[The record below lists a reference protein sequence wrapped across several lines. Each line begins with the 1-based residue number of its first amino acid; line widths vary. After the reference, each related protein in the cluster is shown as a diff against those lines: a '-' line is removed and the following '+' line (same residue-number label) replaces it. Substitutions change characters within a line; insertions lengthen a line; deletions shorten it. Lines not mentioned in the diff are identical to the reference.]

1 MGRAADELRLAA
13 MLLWWVSAACH
24 ARTPRA
30 FQPHQLHPFRRPLI
44 PSLKPV
50 LPSSSRLVS
59 LLNRG
64 MLRAPWQQAV

>member
-1 MGRAADELRLAA
+1 MGFCPLPPKVPTCL
-13 MLLWWVSAACH
+13 
-24 ARTPRA
+24 
-30 FQPHQLHPFRRPLI
+30 QPHQLHPFRRPLI

-50 LPSSSRLVS
+50 LPPSSRLVS

>member
-1 MGRAADELRLAA
+1 MAQHNATFCTCAILRRA
-13 MLLWWVSAACH
+13 
-24 ARTPRA
+24 
-30 FQPHQLHPFRRPLI
+30 LI

-50 LPSSSRLVS
+50 LPPSSRLVA